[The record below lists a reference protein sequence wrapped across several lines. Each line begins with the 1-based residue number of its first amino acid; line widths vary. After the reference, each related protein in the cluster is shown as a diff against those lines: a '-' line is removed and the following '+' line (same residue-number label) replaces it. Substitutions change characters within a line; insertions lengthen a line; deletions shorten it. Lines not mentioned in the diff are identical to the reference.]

1 MRNQFLNLRFR
12 RSNRLAIC
20 AGLAILVFTFASIAS
35 ADLPATQ
42 PANPPAT
49 QPVAGIVYREEIS
62 DKPLLH
68 LHICTIDLTNPAIH
82 IKVSHGG
89 VDPKLSPPWETTLM
103 PVSKMAERDGLVV
116 AVNANFFGG
125 KQTIPIMGK
134 NVPYFT
140 GNWARCC
147 GYAMS
152 DGKLFSEN
160 PISSDWPSMLVDA
173 GGKIRFGQ
181 IKQMPADAKQIV
193 SGSGMLV
200 VNGRDVMPVI
210 PASSPDATPYPRT
223 AVGIDKEGKTLILL
237 VADGK
242 QPDFSVGL
250 SIRELAEEMV
260 HLGAWQ
266 ALNLDSGGSSTMVVR
281 NGAGVPVVVNRPS
294 DGHDF
299 PIRLSVE
306 RNVADALGVTVDGV
320 KAGN

>member
-1 MRNQFLNLRFR
+1 
-12 RSNRLAIC
+12 LA
-20 AGLAILVFTFASIAS
+20 GFVLAESQFASFAF
-35 ADLPATQ
+35 ADVPATQ
-42 PANPPAT
+42 AANPPAT
-49 QPVAGIVYREEIS
+49 QPATGIVYREEIS

-89 VDPKLSPPWETTLM
+89 VDPKISPPWETTLM

-125 KQTIPIMGK
+125 KETIPIMGK

-147 GYAMS
+147 GFAMS

-160 PISSDWPSMLVDA
+160 PLTIDWPSMVVDA

-181 IKQMPADAKQIV
+181 FRPVPADARQIV

-200 VNGRDVMPVI
+200 VNGRDVMPVT

-223 AVGIDKEGKTLILL
+223 AVGIDKDEKTLILL

-242 QPDFSVGL
+242 QPDYSVGL
-250 SIRELAEEMV
+250 SIRDLAEEMV

-281 NGAGVPVVVNRPS
+281 NAAGVPVVVNRPS

-306 RNVADALGVTVDGV
+306 RSVADALGVTVDGV
-320 KAGN
+320 KAEN